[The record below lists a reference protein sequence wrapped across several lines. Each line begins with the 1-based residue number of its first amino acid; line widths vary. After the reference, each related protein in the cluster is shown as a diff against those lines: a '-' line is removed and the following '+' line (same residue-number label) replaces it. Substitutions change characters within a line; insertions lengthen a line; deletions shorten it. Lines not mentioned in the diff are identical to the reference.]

1 MEILSSTLL
10 SEVKLFSIFQ
20 QSGNFRLKRRE
31 HWVRLKSHSNPSE
44 PEILLKSHFSL
55 ILNSHRILSVLQVH
69 RYSPSIFA
77 SLTFFKT
84 LKSRLR
90 SVRLWGI
97 WWGRIRWR
105 SPRLW
110 SWWGSGLSRY
120 KVCIIQICWYVWYKY
135 ICWSKNAMAILAL
148 KKQQTRLHNV
158 WIGVRLFEPCKR
170 PWPWKRIVLRPW
182 TMTQ

>member
-1 MEILSSTLL
+1 MKRKRTPSTLL

-77 SLTFFKT
+77 SLTF
-84 LKSRLR
+84 LR
-90 SVRLWGI
+90 H
-97 WWGRIRWR
+97 
-105 SPRLW
+105 W
-110 SWWGSGLSRY
+110 SLGSGASDYEGYDEAEYGGGAQDYGAGGAQDYPGTMCILHKYVDLMYDLTVLWRFWHTKNSKPDCKMFELVWGFLSSV
-120 KVCIIQICWYVWYKY
+120 KGHSPENGSC
-135 ICWSKNAMAILAL
+135 
-148 KKQQTRLHNV
+148 
-158 WIGVRLFEPCKR
+158 
-170 PWPWKRIVLRPW
+170 
-182 TMTQ
+182 

>member
-1 MEILSSTLL
+1 MKSNYSA
-10 SEVKLFSIFQ
+10 FS
-20 QSGNFRLKRRE
+20 
-31 HWVRLKSHSNPSE
+31 SNPAILGWKEENIEYDSILTQISSE

-110 SWWGSGLSRY
+110 SWRGSGLSRY
-120 KVCIIQICWYVWYKY
+120 NVYITQICWSDVW
-135 ICWSKNAMAILAL
+135 SDGAMAILTH
-148 KKQQTRLHNV
+148 KKQQTGLQNV
-158 WIGVRLFEPCKR
+158 WIGVSRVKGHSPENGSC
-170 PWPWKRIVLRPW
+170 
-182 TMTQ
+182 

>member
-1 MEILSSTLL
+1 MKIKRTPSTLL

-77 SLTFFKT
+77 SLTF
-84 LKSRLR
+84 LR
-90 SVRLWGI
+90 H
-97 WWGRIRWR
+97 
-105 SPRLW
+105 W
-110 SWWGSGLSRY
+110 SLGSGASDYEGYDEAEYGGGAQDYGAGGAQDYPGTECVL
-120 KVCIIQICWYVWYKY
+120 YKY
-135 ICWSKNAMAILAL
+135 VYDMIQVCWSNGAMAILAL
-148 KKQQTRLHNV
+148 KKQQTGLHNV
-158 WIGVRLFEPCKR
+158 WLVWGFESCKR
-170 PWPWKRIVLRPW
+170 PRPWKRIVLRPW

>member
-1 MEILSSTLL
+1 MKRKRTPSTLL

-120 KVCIIQICWYVWYKY
+120 KVCMIQICWYVWYKY
-135 ICWSKNAMAILAL
+135 VDLKMLWQFWHSKNS
-148 KKQQTRLHNV
+148 KQDYIMIELV
-158 WIGVRLFEPCKR
+158 WGFLSRVKGHGPENGSC
-170 PWPWKRIVLRPW
+170 
-182 TMTQ
+182 